1 MSASKDK
8 VLYFGLKA
16 EIVGNFSLKGPIV
29 THSKGFQISIFLEEN
44 VYKISLIKNIENNDR
59 LKYKYD
65 KETNVLTFPDDID
78 MIDYIRLFQ
87 NIESIGGYNYGI
99 KKIRYQDT
107 LEIVWYEGNQLFQNL
122 EQILSAKRKFKSPK
136 KKLLSK
142 SNLSSILL
150 LERVMPDAKIPYNF
164 YREASNFYDKHEYRL
179 AYLHYYMILE
189 YCFIKGNNFGEQ
201 TQISQ
206 YENNIDVIFAILDTI
221 KLYKDCDN
229 TQFNWLLKTIKD
241 RFGTFTLKNI
251 LKFLFRYRGEIA
263 HGTKKAGQ
271 YLTDETELINVTKF
285 IHLVALTIC
294 GNMQVYCEAFTRSKN
309 SRLPQRIDDL
319 KNYLGPIFDDF
330 VQNSPNN

>member
-8 VLYFGLKA
+8 VLYLGLKA
-16 EIVGNFSLKGPIV
+16 EIEGNFSLKEPIV
-29 THSKGFQISIFLEEN
+29 THSKGFQISIFLEEQ
-44 VYKISLIKNIENNDR
+44 VYKISLIKNIENNDG

-65 KETNVLTFPDDID
+65 KETNVLTIPDNKD

-122 EQILSAKRKFKSPK
+122 EQILSAKRKFKSPR
-136 KKLLSK
+136 KKLLSQ

-164 YREASNFYDKHEYRL
+164 YREASNFYEKHEYRL

-189 YCFIKGNNFGEQ
+189 YCFIKGNNFSEI

-206 YENNIDVIFAILDTI
+206 YEKNIDVVFAILDTI
-221 KLYKDCDN
+221 KLYRDRDIA
-229 TQFNWLLKTIKD
+229 QFNWLIKTVKD
-241 RFGTFTLKNI
+241 RFSSFSLKNI

-271 YLTDETELINVTKF
+271 YLTDDAELINITSF
-285 IHLVALTIC
+285 IHHIALTIC
-294 GNMQVYCEAFTRSKN
+294 GNMQVYCEAFTKCKN
-309 SRLPQRIDDL
+309 SRLPRRIEELKKDL
-319 KNYLGPIFDDF
+319 ASVLD
-330 VQNSPNN
+330 S